1 MRGSDSDNYKDE
13 LHLDT
18 LSYRREGYGMRNW
31 DYIDPAKRDERR
43 ELGVVSQQSS

>member
-13 LHLDT
+13 IHLDT
-18 LSYRREGYGMRNW
+18 LSYRREDYATKNW

-43 ELGVVSQQSS
+43 ELGIVSHQGS